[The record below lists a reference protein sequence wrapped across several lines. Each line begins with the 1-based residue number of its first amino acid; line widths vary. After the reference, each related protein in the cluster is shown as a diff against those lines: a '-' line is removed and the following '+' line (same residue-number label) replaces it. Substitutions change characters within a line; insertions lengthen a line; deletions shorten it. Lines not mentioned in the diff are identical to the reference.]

1 MEMQKK
7 MTPKQL
13 DKWLKSLPETT
24 PVWATMCADG
34 VTFQQ
39 AKALDEKRSA
49 YRSAA
54 AKLHADLERL
64 DSLLYANAD
73 SDAGEN
79 MPPELNDTEMLGY
92 YKYFYNHLANA
103 AAVHWEDA
111 GRDLN
116 AELGYVVY

>member
-1 MEMQKK
+1 MEKK

-13 DKWLKSLPETT
+13 DKWIKSLPDTT
-24 PVWATMCADG
+24 PVWATMCANG
-34 VTFQQ
+34 TTLQQ

-54 AKLHADLERL
+54 GKLYADLERL
-64 DSLLYANAD
+64 DSLLCACAD

-79 MPPELNDTEMLGY
+79 MPAELNDTDMLGY
-92 YKYFYNHLANA
+92 YQYFYNHLAHA
-103 AAVHWEDA
+103 ASVHWESA

-116 AELGYVVY
+116 AELGYIVY

>member
-1 MEMQKK
+1 MTKK
-7 MTPKQL
+7 LTPKQIA
-13 DKWLKSLPETT
+13 KWLNSLPETT

-34 VTFQQ
+34 VTFEQ
-39 AKALDEKRSA
+39 AKALDERRNE

-79 MPPELNDTEMLGY
+79 MPPELNDPDMLGY
-92 YKYFYNHLANA
+92 YKFFYNHLASA
-103 AAVHWEDA
+103 AAVHWETA

-116 AELGYVVY
+116 AELGRIFY

>member
-1 MEMQKK
+1 VKK
-7 MTPKQL
+7 LTPKQL
-13 DKWLKSLPETT
+13 NKWLESLPETT

-34 VTFQQ
+34 VTLQQ
-39 AKALDEKRSA
+39 AKALDERRSA
-49 YRSAA
+49 YRTAA

-116 AELGYVVY
+116 AELGYSAY